1 MKENGTG
8 IPILESIRKDIE
20 VYKDS
25 IKEVALEMLKERL
38 SEYPIFVAHQH
49 EVSVG
54 EVILDKNELGMDWT
68 INASTL
74 EQFIEKGIID
84 RKQAEGFK
92 KSYKD
97 PKKHI
102 CLFVIVEQGANFV
115 FIPY

>member
-8 IPILESIRKDIE
+8 SPILESIKKDIT

-25 IKEVALEMLKERL
+25 IKEVASEILKEGL

-54 EVILDKNELGMDWT
+54 EVILDKNELEMEWS

-84 RKQAEGFK
+84 RKKSEGFK
-92 KSYKD
+92 KNYKD

-102 CLFVIVEQGANFV
+102 CLFVLVEQGANFV
-115 FIPY
+115 YIPY